1 MWIEYYFNSNSNQAG
16 TDVALDTSSFYWKE
30 TKYNLDSFRG
40 KLYFRHRTDLKPL
53 WLRNILLEPQEFY
66 NSGAS

>member
-16 TDVALDTSSFYWKE
+16 TDVALDTSSLYWKE

-40 KLYFRHRTDLKPL
+40 KLYFRHLNRSEAFVAQEYSV
-53 WLRNILLEPQEFY
+53 RASRIL
-66 NSGAS
+66 